1 MSKKSQVF
9 VSYRKPR
16 DRSTPEI
23 AMNLVTRLKE
33 YGYETFID
41 LERLEG
47 GLEWEQEIYS
57 NIFRSDVLIVLLQ
70 KETADSEWVQREVD
84 VARGAQVSIL
94 PLQVDDEVDIAD
106 SVKKLALGS
115 IQHFPRFAGSDAQY
129 KKLVKNIQ
137 TLTEKT
143 RRRQKTRINQLEAQW
158 RLERAET
165 NKSYAA
171 YTFHNHPCEI
181 HLATGDITAMKG
193 VDVIVNTE
201 NDYMQMAPIYER
213 GTLSSAL
220 RREGALIR
228 NGHLIE
234 DTVQQELD
242 QQIAKSPYFVSRPV
256 SMTQIVPT
264 HAGHAESRLAKQ
276 RGARYIF
283 HAATVRV
290 DLAAKS
296 APLVPIED
304 DDSIKDVVTNCLEMI
319 LEVDRLHGS
328 ILPEGYDDT
337 TRDGSYQ
344 LIKSIV
350 FPLLATGQG
359 GRPVSEVI
367 PPILEGVK
375 NFLVDHPKLALQR
388 IHLCA
393 YSELDKKSVE
403 DAMDSYFQR
412 KQG

>member
-23 AMNLVTRLKE
+23 ALNLVARLKD
-33 YGYETFID
+33 YDYETFID

-47 GLEWEQEIYS
+47 GIEWEQEIYS

-106 SVKKLALGS
+106 TVKKLALGS
-115 IQHFPRFAGSDAQY
+115 IQRFPRFSGSDSQY

-137 TLTEKT
+137 TLTERT

-165 NKSYAA
+165 NKSHAV
-171 YTFHNHPCEI
+171 YTVHDHSCEI

-193 VDVIVNTE
+193 IDVIVNTE

-213 GTLSSAL
+213 GTLSAAL

-264 HAGHAESRLAKQ
+264 HAGHAESRLVKQ
-276 RGARYIF
+276 RNVRYIF

-290 DLAAKS
+290 DLMAKS
-296 APLVPIED
+296 DPLVPIED
-304 DDSIKDVVTNCLEMI
+304 DDSIKDVVTNCLEMT

-344 LIKSIV
+344 PIRSII
-350 FPLLATGQG
+350 FPLFATGRG
-359 GRPVSEVI
+359 GRPVSEVV
-367 PPILEGVK
+367 PPMLEAFR
-375 NFLVDHPKLALQR
+375 NFLAEHQKLNLQR
-388 IHLCA
+388 IYLCA
-393 YSELDKKSVE
+393 YSELDKKAVE
-403 DAMDSYFQR
+403 DSMDGYFQR
-412 KQG
+412 KQN

>member
-9 VSYRKPR
+9 VSYRKSR
-16 DRSTPEI
+16 DRTTPEI
-23 AMNLVTRLKE
+23 ALNIVARLKD
-33 YGYETFID
+33 YDYETFID
-41 LERLEG
+41 MERLEG

-106 SVKKLALGS
+106 TVKKLALGT
-115 IQHFPRFAGSDAQY
+115 IQHFPRFSGSDAQY

-137 TLTEKT
+137 TLTERT

-158 RLERAET
+158 RLERAES
-165 NKSYAA
+165 NKSYVV
-171 YTFHNHPCEI
+171 YGLHGHPCEI

-193 VDVIVNTE
+193 IDVIVNTE
-201 NDYMQMAPIYER
+201 NDYMQMAPIFER
-213 GTLSSAL
+213 GTLSAAL
-220 RREGALIR
+220 RREGALIQ
-228 NGHLIE
+228 NGHLVE

-242 QQIAKSPYFVSRPV
+242 QQIAKSPYFKSRPV

-264 HAGHAESRLAKQ
+264 HAGHPDSRLVKQ
-276 RGARYIF
+276 RGVRFIF

-290 DLAAKS
+290 DLTAKS
-296 APLVPIED
+296 DPLVAIED
-304 DDSIKDVVTNCLEMI
+304 DDSIKDVVTNCLDMI
-319 LEVDRLHGS
+319 LEVNRLHGS

-344 LIKSIV
+344 PVKSII
-350 FPLLATGQG
+350 FPLFATGRG
-359 GRPVSEVI
+359 GRPVSEVL
-367 PPILEGVK
+367 PPMLEALR
-375 NFLVDHPKLALQR
+375 NFLVDHPQLPLQR
-388 IHLCA
+388 IHVCA
-393 YSELDKKSVE
+393 YSELDKKSLE
-403 DAMDSYFQR
+403 DAMDSFFER
-412 KQG
+412 K

>member
-16 DRSTPEI
+16 DRSAPDI
-23 AMNLVTRLKE
+23 ALNIVARLKE
-33 YGYETFID
+33 YEYETFID

-57 NIFRSDVLIVLLQ
+57 NIYRSDVLIVLLQ
-70 KETADSEWVQREVD
+70 QETADSEWVQREVD

-94 PLQVDDEVDIAD
+94 PLQIDDDLDIAD
-106 SVKKLALGS
+106 TVKKLALGS
-115 IQHFPRFAGSDAQY
+115 IQHFPRFSGSDSQY

-137 TLTEKT
+137 SLTERT
-143 RRRQKTRINQLEAQW
+143 RRRQKTRINQLESQW

-165 NKSYAA
+165 NKSYAL
-171 YTFHNHPCEI
+171 YRFGNHACEI

-193 VDVIVNTE
+193 IDVIINTE

-213 GTLSSAL
+213 GTLSASL

-228 NGHLIE
+228 NGHLVE

-264 HAGHAESRLAKQ
+264 HAGHPESRLVKL

-290 DLAAKS
+290 DLNAKS

-344 LIKSIV
+344 AIRSIV
-350 FPLLATGQG
+350 FPLFATGHG
-359 GRPVSEVI
+359 GRPVSEVV
-367 PPILEGVK
+367 PPMLEGIR
-375 NFLVDHPKLALQR
+375 NFLAEHKQLALQR

-393 YSELDKKSVE
+393 FSEFDKKTVE
-403 DAMDSYFQR
+403 DAMDSFFER
-412 KQG
+412 IRG